1 MRILFVNQFYAPD
14 ESATA
19 ELLAELAEDLAA
31 AGHDVSV
38 VASRGRYEGGAPFAP
53 RERRG
58 GVAVTRSLAT
68 SLGKGSAAARL
79 TDYLSFALTGLSAV
93 VVARRPDVLVAL
105 TTPPLLP
112 AAAAAVARA
121 RGIPLVTWIQDVY
134 PEVAGAL
141 GALAP
146 DSAVYRGSQALMR
159 RAHGTAARVVTLSAG
174 MAARVRAQ
182 GAPEDRVRVIWN
194 WADGERIFP
203 VPAAANPF
211 RQRHGLGERFVLLYS
226 GNVGLAHDL
235 SGLVEAMRRL
245 EARCPRLV
253 LLVVGAG
260 GGLPEVRRRAAGLGN
275 VRFLPRQ
282 PREELAESLSAAD
295 LHCVA
300 LRPGLEGLVVPSKL
314 YGALAAGRPVLYL
327 GPPGCEVARTVRELD
342 AGWIVD
348 QTDPAAIAERLA
360 EVYAHPP
367 TTATTARLRAAFTR
381 ELDRS
386 RAVARWEGLLGEVV
400 EERAFHRRET

>member
-1 MRILFVNQFYAPD
+1 
-14 ESATA
+14 
-19 ELLAELAEDLAA
+19 
-31 AGHDVSV
+31 
-38 VASRGRYEGGAPFAP
+38 
-53 RERRG
+53 
-58 GVAVTRSLAT
+58 
-68 SLGKGSAAARL
+68 
-79 TDYLSFALTGLSAV
+79 
-93 VVARRPDVLVAL
+93 
-105 TTPPLLP
+105 
-112 AAAAAVARA
+112 
-121 RGIPLVTWIQDVY
+121 
-134 PEVAGAL
+134 
-141 GALAP
+141 
-146 DSAVYRGSQALMR
+146 
-159 RAHGTAARVVTLSAG
+159 VVTLSEG

-182 GAPEDRVRVIWN
+182 GAPEARVRVIWN

-295 LHCVA
+295 LHCIA

-314 YGALAAGRPVLYL
+314 YCALAAGRPVLYL

-342 AGWIVD
+342 AGWVVD
-348 QTDPAAIAERLA
+348 PTDPAAIADRLTEA
-360 EVYAHPP
+360 CAHPP
-367 TTATTARLRAAFTR
+367 KTATTARIRAAFTR
-381 ELDRS
+381 ELDRG

-400 EERAFHRRET
+400 ENGGSRAGIARGPEGAR

>member
-38 VASRGRYEGGAPFAP
+38 VASRGRCEGGASFAP
-53 RERRG
+53 RELRG
-58 GVAVTRSLAT
+58 GVTVIRTLAT

-79 TDYLSFALTGLSAV
+79 TDYLSFAFTGLSAV
-93 VVARRPDVLVAL
+93 VAARRPDVLVVL

-121 RGIPLVTWIQDVY
+121 RRIPLVTWSQDVY

-146 DSAVYRGSQALMR
+146 GSAAYRGARALMR
-159 RAHGTAARVVTLSAG
+159 RAHGAAARVVTLSEG

-182 GAPEDRVRVIWN
+182 GAPADRVRVIRN

-235 SGLVEAMRRL
+235 SGLIEAMRRL
-245 EARCPRLV
+245 EARCPRLL

-260 GGLPEVRRRAAGLGN
+260 GGLPEVRRRAAGLAN

-282 PREELAESLSAAD
+282 PRAELAESLSAAE
-295 LHCVA
+295 LHCIA

-314 YGALAAGRPVLYL
+314 YAALAAGRPILYL
-327 GPPGCEVARTVRELD
+327 GPPDCEVARTVRELD
-342 AGWIVD
+342 AGWVVD
-348 QTDPAAIAERLA
+348 PRDASAIADRLA
-360 EVYAHPP
+360 EASAHPP
-367 TTATTARLRAAFTR
+367 PTATTARLRAAFTR
-381 ELDRS
+381 AFDRGK
-386 RAVARWEGLLGEVV
+386 AVARWEALLGEVP
-400 EERAFHRRET
+400 EEQARRTRRS